1 MCKVI
6 TDAEMPRISS
16 RQQHPSNAV
25 AQTPKEN
32 FKRNVAIPLFDHIIM
47 SINEKFSPSATV
59 ATPLLQLLGLVPSQC
74 SLRERC

>member
-32 FKRNVAIPLFDHIIM
+32 FAIPLFDHIIM